1 MIKYVEKL
9 IGAVNQITPN
19 GIVALALLIVLVA
32 LIRF

>member
-9 IGAVNQITPN
+9 IGVVNQITPN
-19 GIVALALLIVLVA
+19 GLVALALLIVLVA